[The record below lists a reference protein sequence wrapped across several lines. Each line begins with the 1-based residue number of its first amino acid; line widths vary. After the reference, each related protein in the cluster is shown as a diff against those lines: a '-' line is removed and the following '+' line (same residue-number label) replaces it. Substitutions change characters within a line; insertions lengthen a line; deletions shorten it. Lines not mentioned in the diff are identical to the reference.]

1 VQTDNIL
8 AYDKEVQ
15 TEAQSFERIQTI
27 NTRRR
32 NRKIQVNLPLAITMW
47 DNNLRIVTLRE
58 GLMQAQKAVEKLT
71 KQMVSQEKYQ
81 ELQ

>member
-1 VQTDNIL
+1 MQTDNIL